1 MPGKGLKMSSENHEF
16 AKPEA
21 KTVTVYFNGREKQI
35 LKKDTISFEEAVAYA
50 FDTPPS
56 GDGVQF
62 SIQYSRGHGDK
73 PTGTLLEGQSVKVKE
88 GMEFD
93 VTPTNRS

>member
-1 MPGKGLKMSSENHEF
+1 MSNDNAGNNPPNH
-16 AKPEA
+16 AKE
-21 KTVTVYFNGREKQI
+21 VTVVFNGRPK
-35 LKKDTISFEEAVAYA
+35 TIAKERLSFEEVIAYA

-62 SIQYSRGHGDK
+62 TIQYTRGQSGK
-73 PTGTLLEGQSVKVKE
+73 PNGTLLEGESVMAQD

-93 VTPTNRS
+93 VTATNRS

>member
-1 MPGKGLKMSSENHEF
+1 MSNDQSASEHDQDKAVTIVINGTLKEVSKGELSYAELI
-16 AKPEA
+16 A
-21 KTVTVYFNGREKQI
+21 
-35 LKKDTISFEEAVAYA
+35 LA
-50 FDTPPS
+50 FDKPPT

-62 SIQYSRGHGDK
+62 SIQYTRGHKDNPK
-73 PTGTLLEGQSVKVKE
+73 DSMVEGQSVKVKE

>member
-1 MPGKGLKMSSENHEF
+1 MTNAANNGHNDQPKLVTIVINGKPK
-16 AKPEA
+16 
-21 KTVTVYFNGREKQI
+21 
-35 LKKDTISFEEAVAYA
+35 AVAKDDLTYA
-50 FDTPPS
+50 DVIVLAFETPPT

-62 SIQYSRGHGDK
+62 SITYTKGHKDSPK
-73 PTGTLLEGQSVKVKE
+73 GTMVEGQSVKAKE

>member
-1 MPGKGLKMSSENHEF
+1 MSSENHEH
-16 AKPEA
+16 AESGT

-35 LKKDTISFEEAVAYA
+35 LTKDTISFEEAVAYA

-56 GDGVQF
+56 GDGIQF
-62 SIQYSRGHGDK
+62 SIQYSRGHGSK

>member
-1 MPGKGLKMSSENHEF
+1 MSTESHE
-16 AKPEA
+16 KVQHEP
-21 KTVTVYFNGREKQI
+21 KTVTVYFNGRAKEI
-35 LKKDTISFEEAVAYA
+35 PKKDTITFEEAIAYA
-50 FDTPPS
+50 FDNPPS

-62 SIQYSRGHGDK
+62 SVQYSRGHGDK
-73 PTGTLLEGQSVKVKE
+73 PAGTLLEGQSVKVKE

>member
-1 MPGKGLKMSSENHEF
+1 MSNDQNPSEHDHD
-16 AKPEA
+16 
-21 KTVTVYFNGREKQI
+21 KTVTVVINGKPKVVSKGELSYREV
-35 LKKDTISFEEAVAYA
+35 VALA
-50 FDTPPS
+50 FDAPPT

-62 SIQYSRGHGDK
+62 SIQYTRGHKDNPK
-73 PTGTLLEGQSVKVKE
+73 DTLVEGQTVKVKE

>member
-1 MPGKGLKMSSENHEF
+1 MSNDQNAVSHS
-16 AKPEA
+16 PD
-21 KTVTVYFNGREKQI
+21 KTVTVIVNGKPKVVDKGELSYAQV
-35 LKKDTISFEEAVAYA
+35 VALA
-50 FDTPPS
+50 FDTPPT

-62 SIQYSRGHGDK
+62 SVQYTRGHNDNPK
-73 PTGTLLEGQSVKVKE
+73 DSLVEGQSVKVKE

>member
-1 MPGKGLKMSSENHEF
+1 MNNDNAGK
-16 AKPEA
+16 
-21 KTVTVYFNGREKQI
+21 KTPDKVKEVTVVFNGRPK
-35 LKKDTISFEEAVAYA
+35 TIAKESLSFEEVIAHS
-50 FDTPPS
+50 FETPPS

-62 SIQYSRGHGDK
+62 TVQYTRGHGNK
-73 PTGTLLEGQSVKVKE
+73 PTGTLLEGESVKVKD

>member
-1 MPGKGLKMSSENHEF
+1 MSNDQNASEHGHNE
-16 AKPEA
+16 
-21 KTVTVYFNGREKQI
+21 TVTIVINGKPKEVTKGELSYAELI
-35 LKKDTISFEEAVAYA
+35 ALA
-50 FDTPPS
+50 FDTPPT

-62 SIQYSRGHGDK
+62 SIQYTRGHKDNPK
-73 PTGTLLEGQSVKVKE
+73 DSMIEGQSVKVKE